1 MTKHVIFGDA
11 STDEAQK
18 ICVSSSVT
26 KSKAEERERGGD
38 SKGDFASLN
47 GLNVAVTD
55 LKPFSTV
62 ETGEEEK

>member
-1 MTKHVIFGDA
+1 MTKHVMFGDA

-26 KSKAEERERGGD
+26 KSKAGEKEVEIA
-38 SKGDFASLN
+38 KDFARLK

-55 LKPFSTV
+55 LKTIQHS
-62 ETGEEEK
+62 ENWRGGK